1 MPYIYVKDLKVFYT
15 GDLEAA
21 GIPVL
26 FCHGSGGRH
35 HHWAYQIKG
44 LKGKGI
50 NPLAVDLPGHSRSKG
65 LPFNK
70 INNYRDWLRCFAR
83 AAALDQFIVAGHSM
97 GGAIALSYALEFPD
111 EVAGLI
117 LVGSGGRLRVLPAL
131 LEALKD
137 GTVPPSFADYLY
149 SPNTADGLVEN
160 GKKEI
165 AETAASIYYADLTAC
180 DKFDVMDSLPNID
193 KPVLIICGGEDRL
206 TPVKYSTY
214 LQQALPKAELVIIDG
229 AGHMVML
236 EKPDEVN
243 SAIIAFVNTMNT
255 G

>member
-1 MPYIYVKDLKVFYT
+1 MPYLNIEGQKAYYA

-21 GIPVL
+21 GIPIL

-35 HHWAYQIKG
+35 QHWAYQIKG
-44 LKGKGI
+44 LRGKGI
-50 NPLAVDLPGHSRSKG
+50 NPLAVDLPGHSRSEG
-65 LPFNK
+65 LPFNH
-70 INNYRDWLRCFAR
+70 IGNYRDWLKRFAR
-83 AAALDQFIVAGHSM
+83 AAGLKQFVVAGHSM
-97 GGAIALSYALEFPD
+97 GGAVALAYALEFPD

-131 LEALKD
+131 LDALKD

-149 SPNTADGLVEN
+149 GPDTADVLVNN

-165 AETAASIYYADLTAC
+165 ADTSASIYYADLTAC
-180 DKFDVMDSLPNID
+180 DKFDVMDDLPRID
-193 KPVLIICGGEDRL
+193 KPVLIICGSEDRL

-214 LQQALPKAELVIIDG
+214 LQQSLPKATLEIIDG

-243 SAIIAFVNTMNT
+243 SAITAYVNTLKIE
-255 G
+255 